1 MKYNGIYTKIDYR
14 LKRKTGGSKVID
26 QVHIVG
32 LSAPFKIGKG
42 GDEQMKILDV
52 RDLSQGIWSTLA
64 ILSNLQKQIVE
75 VDKDLSAVVGMENSL
90 QGETGESIR
99 SFYRDHHIPFV
110 RLLSSFLANYESR
123 LKELEASL
131 ALLESEGQGHVR
143 EDYLENEID
152 YGLNN
157 IRMMAIA
164 LTNETNFLLDSI
176 KDIVDL
182 PKIQDKELLDS
193 VNEAKTNRNRTLDK
207 LHEFDNRETAAL
219 SELDSEMNMLA
230 NYITNLQGLYQSG
243 ELRLVSR
250 SEDHIEMEQSLKA
263 Q

>member
-1 MKYNGIYTKIDYR
+1 MKYNGIHTIKDN
-14 LKRKTGGSKVID
+14 KKTGGSKVID
-26 QVHIVG
+26 QVRFVG
-32 LSAPFKIGKG
+32 LFAPCKDGKG

-75 VDKDLSAVVGMENSL
+75 VDKDLSAIVGLEVSL

-99 SFYRDHHIPFV
+99 SFYRDHHVPFI
-110 RLLSSFLANYESR
+110 RLLSSFLATYESR

-131 ALLESEGQGHVR
+131 AALDSEGQGHVR

-164 LTNETNFLLDSI
+164 LTNETNFLIESI

-182 PKIQDKELLDS
+182 PKIRDKELLDA
-193 VNEAKTNRNRTLDK
+193 VNDAKANRNKTLDK
-207 LHEFDNRETAAL
+207 LHEFDNRETAAFA
-219 SELDSEMNMLA
+219 ELDGEMNILT

-243 ELRLVSR
+243 GLRPVSR
-250 SEDHIEMEQSLKA
+250 PEVHVQMEQSLKA